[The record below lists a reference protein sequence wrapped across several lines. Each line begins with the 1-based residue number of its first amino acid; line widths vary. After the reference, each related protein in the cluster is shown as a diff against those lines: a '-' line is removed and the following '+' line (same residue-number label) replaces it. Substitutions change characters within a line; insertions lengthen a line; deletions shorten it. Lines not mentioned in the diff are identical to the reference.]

1 MGSVLLDFVIVF
13 NMRRVYSK
21 NMNEDDPLNLSIQL
35 TLNFSLF
42 RLSPT

>member
-21 NMNEDDPLNLSIQL
+21 NMNEDDSTKPLYSTHIE
-35 TLNFSLF
+35 FLF
-42 RLSPT
+42 I